1 MNDSRMKK
9 LTLLL
14 LCWFFGLFGLHRF
27 VAGKRGTASMQLGA
41 LLLFGLFALLDWGWP
56 AAILIGALGLS
67 IIVDA
72 ALIIAGRFTDKDGLR
87 VVQWV

>member
-1 MNDSRMKK
+1 MNDSILKK

-27 VAGKRGTASMQLGA
+27 VAGKRLTASMQLGA
-41 LLLFGLFALLDWGWP
+41 LLLFGLFALLDLGLP
-56 AAILIGALGLS
+56 AAVLLVALSLS

-72 ALIIAGRFTDKDGLR
+72 ALIIMGRFTDREGLR